1 MFPLAVAVSV
11 LKVKFASDA
20 AMLSVESVPCVSEP
34 APVKA
39 VAIVS
44 VPLFVYDPDMATLAM
59 AISFAPLNVFDVPVK
74 V

>member
-1 MFPLAVAVSV
+1 MLRVELVPWVSVPDPVSAVATVN
-11 LKVKFASDA
+11 
-20 AMLSVESVPCVSEP
+20 
-34 APVKA
+34 
-39 VAIVS
+39 